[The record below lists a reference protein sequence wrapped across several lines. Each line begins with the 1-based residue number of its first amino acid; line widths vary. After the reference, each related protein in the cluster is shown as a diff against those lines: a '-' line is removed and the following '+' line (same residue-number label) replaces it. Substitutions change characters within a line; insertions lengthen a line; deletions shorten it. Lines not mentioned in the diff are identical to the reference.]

1 MKPGVFN
8 AKLDEIS
15 SKMTDSPQPG
25 TTKLDLNCLTEG
37 ERLLFQRITE
47 FAEKHGSH
55 PNLDELAQEWPFI
68 SKGLEIMRWHG
79 ADLFQTSMKT
89 GDPVKDWFFNLHLVN
104 FLHNLNK
111 VYDNL
116 ERWTE
121 KDRQE
126 FLDSTDLDKVFIIPS
141 SSKDLASSRQK
152 KREFRRKVDHAK
164 VT

>member
-1 MKPGVFN
+1 MKFGVFN
-8 AKLDEIS
+8 AKLDEVS
-15 SKMTDSPQPG
+15 SKMPDYPQPG

-55 PNLDELAQEWPFI
+55 PTSDELAQEWPLI
-68 SKGLEIMRWHG
+68 VKGYEVVRWRS
-79 ADLFQTSMKT
+79 ADLFRATMDT
-89 GDPVKDWFFNLHLVN
+89 GDPIKNWFFNLHLVN

-121 KDRQE
+121 KDRQD
-126 FLDSTDLDKVFIIPS
+126 FLDNTDLDKVFIIPS
-141 SSKDLASSRQK
+141 STEDFVSSRQK
-152 KREFRRKVDHAK
+152 KRKVGK
-164 VT
+164 